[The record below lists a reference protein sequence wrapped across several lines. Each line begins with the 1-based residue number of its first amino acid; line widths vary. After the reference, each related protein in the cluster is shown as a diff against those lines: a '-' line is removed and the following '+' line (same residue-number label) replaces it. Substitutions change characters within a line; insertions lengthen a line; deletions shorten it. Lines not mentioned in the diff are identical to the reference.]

1 MKNGLYVAAY
11 LVITLIVIRFVAPTL
26 MSAQDTIYVLLG
38 ISAIA
43 GWAVASAFI
52 WNKVINQKEAK

>member
-1 MKNGLYVAAY
+1 MKNGLFVAAY
-11 LVITLIVIRFVAPTL
+11 LVITFIVIRFVAPTL
-26 MSAQDTIYVLLG
+26 MSSQDTIAVLLG

-43 GWAVASAFI
+43 GWGVASAFI